1 MFLIEFVVNE
11 SQKTN
16 ENNTNLIHHEYI
28 GSFVFNRRFMQRSKF
43 YVFMIGKFWLPNM
56 PLSQ

>member
-43 YVFMIGKFWLPNM
+43 YVFMIGKF
-56 PLSQ
+56 